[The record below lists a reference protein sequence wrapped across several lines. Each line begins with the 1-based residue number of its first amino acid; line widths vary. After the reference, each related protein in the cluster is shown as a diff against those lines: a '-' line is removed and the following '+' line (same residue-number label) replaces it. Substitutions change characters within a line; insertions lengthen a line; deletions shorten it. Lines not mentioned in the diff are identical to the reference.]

1 MVSLDCTNDDDR
13 EIFLHG
19 LFPIDADVIKDYDYM
34 IEPISLEA
42 KMRQYNKSQLTGDL
56 AMVNLEVE
64 ISKIY
69 FMIEKQ

>member
-1 MVSLDCTNDDDR
+1 MVSLDCTSDDDW

-42 KMRQYNKSQLTGDL
+42 KMR
-56 AMVNLEVE
+56 
-64 ISKIY
+64 
-69 FMIEKQ
+69 